1 MSYEHL
7 LFLLFFSPSNFS
19 QLILR
24 TTIIPC
30 LQNNQISI
38 FCAFFFPRVG
48 IFCAII
54 SIDHI
59 EVKKYVSVLLFDC
72 LTFDWLVVLLTL
84 IMSWRGLQPDPSTKV
99 FGYLFNNPFF
109 SWLFKSEQMMNLSQ
123 VLIQVLFYFF
133 REEHKHKEHLI
144 RHNRQKVIYFFWMIY
159 NAVASFVFAE
169 KKEELKQRFIT
180 QNGNSPIREGQQ
192 KENIAIILPILRE
205 MSSSILL
212 WTNASKFNIK
222 KNNIS
227 TINKK
232 EKDHWYCLRSII
244 QK

>member
-1 MSYEHL
+1 
-7 LFLLFFSPSNFS
+7 
-19 QLILR
+19 
-24 TTIIPC
+24 
-30 LQNNQISI
+30 
-38 FCAFFFPRVG
+38 
-48 IFCAII
+48 
-54 SIDHI
+54 
-59 EVKKYVSVLLFDC
+59 
-72 LTFDWLVVLLTL
+72 
-84 IMSWRGLQPDPSTKV
+84 
-99 FGYLFNNPFF
+99 
-109 SWLFKSEQMMNLSQ
+109 
-123 VLIQVLFYFF
+123 
-133 REEHKHKEHLI
+133 
-144 RHNRQKVIYFFWMIY
+144 MIY

-222 KNNIS
+222 KYNIT

>member
-1 MSYEHL
+1 MPESKDFGSTLKLKLLVYCRHQVHLPFIVILLFQTLRILNRWIMSYEHL

-133 REEHKHKEHLI
+133 PR
-144 RHNRQKVIYFFWMIY
+144 R
-159 NAVASFVFAE
+159 A
-169 KKEELKQRFIT
+169 
-180 QNGNSPIREGQQ
+180 
-192 KENIAIILPILRE
+192 
-205 MSSSILL
+205 
-212 WTNASKFNIK
+212 
-222 KNNIS
+222 
-227 TINKK
+227 
-232 EKDHWYCLRSII
+232 
-244 QK
+244 